1 MLPNDI
7 ESESFRIIRSE
18 MGPHHFDDQQL
29 TVVVR
34 VIHATGDFDYG
45 DILRFHPEA
54 ISSGLAALQ
63 QGCTVVADVRM
74 VEAGIAS
81 RILARFGGRVMCDI
95 DSSGVRDAARA
106 QGLTRAT
113 VAMRRNAAH
122 LNGAIVAIGNAPTA
136 LLEVLRLVR
145 EEGIRPALI
154 VGVPV
159 GFVNAA
165 ESKADLCAQEV
176 PYVTSLGRKGGSS
189 VAVAT
194 VNALLRLL
202 QPAGKD

>member
-1 MLPNDI
+1 MLPHEI

-18 MGPHHFDDQQL
+18 MGPHHFDEQQL
-29 TVVVR
+29 AIVVR
-34 VIHATGDFDYG
+34 VIHATGDFDYSNN
-45 DILRFHPEA
+45 LRFHPEA
-54 ISSGLAALQ
+54 IPSGLAALQ
-63 QGCTVVADVRM
+63 RGCTIVADVRM

-95 DSSGVRDAARA
+95 DGSDVSEAAGT

-113 VAMRRNAAH
+113 VAMRRNAAQ
-122 LNGAIVAIGNAPTA
+122 LDGTIVAIGNAPTA
-136 LLEVLRLVR
+136 LMEVLRLVR
-145 EEGIRPALI
+145 EDGIRPALI

-194 VNALLRLL
+194 VNALLRML
-202 QPAGKD
+202 PPPCKD